1 MICLEMSTAI
11 MLSSRPQMYG
21 EPNHRQQMA
30 LERIEYAVSELSS
43 VLLANCRTRGA
54 THAAIGAVRRA
65 VKPII
70 AEILSAD

>member
-1 MICLEMSTAI
+1 MCLEMSTEI
-11 MLSSRPQMYG
+11 MLSSRPQRNG
-21 EPNHRQQMA
+21 EPNRRQQMA

-43 VLLANCRTRGA
+43 VLLANCHAREA

-70 AEILSAD
+70 AEVLAAD